1 MTPPVKKVEK
11 VSQSALDDS
20 RTRVVLLL
28 EVEDGAEQRLLEAYD
43 QMCRRVAAVP
53 GHISDQLCQSIENP
67 TQWLITSEWES
78 ALTFLAWVDSPAHLE
93 MVEPLHGCVRDTRS
107 LRFGVLRE
115 TGDSDAAGS
124 GRLQATPRIGDGVVR
139 HAITFTVKPG
149 SEAAVAEIL
158 AGYTSPQARVDDSTS
173 LRRTSLFMHGNRVV
187 RAVEVRGE
195 LVKALR
201 HVAVQPEVRAVEQAI
216 NPYLEVDRDLDDP
229 HSAREFFT
237 RAALPAVHHVAARGA
252 AAGAG
257 ELRRHALYY
266 PTMPGS
272 GQALARMLAAQDE
285 AAADDPTSPVAGS
298 TVFLRE
304 HEDIV
309 VRLVDLRVP
318 IEEAPLAAVAAAGP
332 RKAGVL
338 SRLLAKGVDL
348 SDEQGVKR
356 FLADHDMRM
365 VTDRRA
371 PEEIP
376 DGGRGRG

>member
-1 MTPPVKKVEK
+1 MTPPVEK
-11 VSQSALDDS
+11 VSQSALDGS

-43 QMCRRVAAVP
+43 QMCNRVAAVP

-67 TQWLITSEWES
+67 SQWLITSEWES

-115 TGDSDAAGS
+115 TRVRGGARTGD
-124 GRLQATPRIGDGVVR
+124 LQSAPRIGDGVVR

-149 SEAAVAEIL
+149 SEAKVAEIL
-158 AGYTSPQARVDDSTS
+158 AGYTSPQARVDDTTS

-201 HVAVQPEVRAVEQAI
+201 HVAVQPEVRAVEEAI
-216 NPYLEVDRDLDDP
+216 NPYLEVDRDLSDP
-229 HSAREFFT
+229 HSAREFFA
-237 RAALPAVHHVAARGA
+237 RAALPAVHHVAARR
-252 AAGAG
+252 
-257 ELRRHALYY
+257 ESVEPLRRHALFY
-266 PTMPGS
+266 PAKDGC
-272 GQALARMLAAQDE
+272 GQALARLLARQDE
-285 AAADDPTSPVAGS
+285 SASDDPASPVAGS

-304 HEDIV
+304 DLV

-318 IEEAPLAAVAAAGP
+318 LEEAPLAAVAAAGP
-332 RKAGVL
+332 HKAGTL
-338 SRLLAKGVDL
+338 GRLLDETVNLA
-348 SDEQGVKR
+348 DEQGIKR

-371 PEEIP
+371 PEDEAAGHRQP
-376 DGGRGRG
+376 GPPH